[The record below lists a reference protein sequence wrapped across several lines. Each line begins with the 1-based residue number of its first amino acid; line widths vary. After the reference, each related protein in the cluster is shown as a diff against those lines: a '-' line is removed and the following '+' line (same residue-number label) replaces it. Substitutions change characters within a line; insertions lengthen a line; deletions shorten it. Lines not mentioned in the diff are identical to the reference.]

1 MADTDKTFT
10 LDDFLDPV
18 SKNSI
23 RTEFVV
29 FKREPVRELP
39 EWYQRMLVGDY
50 PLFLLLAY
58 HGNIRYIDQIMSVYR
73 KHPGGVW
80 TSNIG
85 NDEFWVKYLLSLIDM
100 YQAFDQYSDYL
111 YHKKIRIR
119 VAFLRFLVDE
129 KQSRKNI
136 FRYWKDMP
144 LPLLSYVFVRLYVN
158 PPVQWIR
165 DNFIMRICNHFIIH

>member
-1 MADTDKTFT
+1 
-10 LDDFLDPV
+10 
-18 SKNSI
+18 
-23 RTEFVV
+23 
-29 FKREPVRELP
+29 
-39 EWYQRMLVGDY
+39 MLVGDY

-119 VAFLRFLVDE
+119 VAFLKFLVDE

-165 DNFIMRICNHFIIH
+165 DNFIMRIRNHFIIH